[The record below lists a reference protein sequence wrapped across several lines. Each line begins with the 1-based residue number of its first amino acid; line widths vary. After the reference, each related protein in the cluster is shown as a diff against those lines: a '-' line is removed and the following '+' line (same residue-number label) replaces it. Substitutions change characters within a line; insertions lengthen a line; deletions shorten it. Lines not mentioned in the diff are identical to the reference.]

1 MKIKKEIEVQVGED
15 GLVVFREPT
24 NEEWNAFTA
33 ERYPVGR
40 HARMKDNSAEA
51 RAKLFDKL
59 AVRFDK
65 LEDEIGPIAVEDKAR
80 IPMRLK
86 ASLIFTAF
94 EQDDIDVKN

>member
-1 MKIKKEIEVQVGED
+1 MKIRKEIEVQVGED

-24 NEEWNAFTA
+24 NQEWNDFVA

-40 HARMKDNSAEA
+40 HARMKDNSEGA

-59 AVRFDK
+59 AVRFEK
-65 LEDEIGPIAVEDKAR
+65 LEDDAGEINIDGKDR

-94 EQDDIDVKN
+94 EQNDIDVKN